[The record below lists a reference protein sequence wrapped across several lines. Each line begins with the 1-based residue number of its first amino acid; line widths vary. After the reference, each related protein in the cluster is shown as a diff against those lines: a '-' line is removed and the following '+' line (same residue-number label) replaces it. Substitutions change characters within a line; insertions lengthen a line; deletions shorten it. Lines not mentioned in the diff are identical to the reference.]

1 MNKKDLYKIDKD
13 ISIARTLDSSFYT
26 DKNIFKTLVTDIF
39 SSTWQYGLHIN
50 QIRNKNIYPINFLPE
65 TLSESITFTR
75 QDEQINCIS
84 NVCTHRGHIICDS
97 PKKGN
102 ALKCRYHGRVF
113 NLDGKMK
120 NAIGFEGAKDFP
132 SVNDNLDHINYKN
145 WNNFLFFSL
154 NKTYKNLSVLSDID
168 KRLSDCPFKKL
179 YFSQQLSNSFEINT
193 HWAMYCENYL
203 EGFHV
208 PFVHK
213 GLAKEID
220 NQSYNTERLKNSVLQ
235 YANKQDSE
243 KDVYAPYYWIFPN
256 LMLNFYN
263 WGLSINVVEPIS
275 INKTRVNFFTFPID
289 GIDFVEDQIK
299 DLIQVELEDQQVV
312 ESVCRG
318 VKSKFYSSGRYSPKH
333 EKGVHY
339 FHQLLSKIL
348 LKNIR

>member
-1 MNKKDLYKIDKD
+1 
-13 ISIARTLDSSFYT
+13 
-26 DKNIFKTLVTDIF
+26 
-39 SSTWQYGLHIN
+39 
-50 QIRNKNIYPINFLPE
+50 
-65 TLSESITFTR
+65 
-75 QDEQINCIS
+75 
-84 NVCTHRGHIICDS
+84 
-97 PKKGN
+97 
-102 ALKCRYHGRVF
+102 
-113 NLDGKMK
+113 
-120 NAIGFEGAKDFP
+120 
-132 SVNDNLDHINYKN
+132 
-145 WNNFLFFSL
+145 
-154 NKTYKNLSVLSDID
+154 
-168 KRLSDCPFKKL
+168 
-179 YFSQQLSNSFEINT
+179 
-193 HWAMYCENYL
+193 MYCENYL

-220 NQSYNTERLKNSVLQ
+220 NQSYNTVILKNSVLQ

-243 KDVYAPYYWIFPN
+243 KDLYAHYYWIFPN

-348 LKNIR
+348 LKNISK